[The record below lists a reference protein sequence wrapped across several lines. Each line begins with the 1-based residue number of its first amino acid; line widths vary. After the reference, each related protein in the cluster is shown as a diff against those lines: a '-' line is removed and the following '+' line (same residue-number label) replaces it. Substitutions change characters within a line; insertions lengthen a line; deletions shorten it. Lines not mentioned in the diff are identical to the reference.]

1 MFIDDPSEAGEAAV
15 TGHNDDVILA
25 DCSDVVS
32 DGHQPGQPASHTM
45 SANNYQDNGG
55 GIVRNNFVKLTQK

>member
-32 DGHQPGQPASHTM
+32 DGHQPGQPATHSM
-45 SANNYQDNGG
+45 SANNY
-55 GIVRNNFVKLTQK
+55 